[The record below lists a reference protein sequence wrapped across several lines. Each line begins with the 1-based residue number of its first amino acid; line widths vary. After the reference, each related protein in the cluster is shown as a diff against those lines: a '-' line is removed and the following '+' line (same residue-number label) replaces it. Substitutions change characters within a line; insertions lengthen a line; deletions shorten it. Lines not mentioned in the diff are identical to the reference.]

1 MQLMSTIQDIASYI
15 GETTGE
21 PFELHVRSSVAGG
34 CINDA
39 QVLADAKGRRY
50 FVKINEADRLD
61 MFEAEA
67 DGLREIFNS
76 GAIRVPRPIGTGI
89 AGGSAFLVLEYLNL
103 CGGHVDDGRLGREL
117 AAMHRHEQP
126 HFGWLRDNTIGSTPQ
141 HNAPREDWLG
151 FWREHRLGFQLQL
164 AAQQGYG
171 GKLQKRGEHVMEA
184 LENFF
189 EGYQPQASLL
199 HGDLWSG
206 NYASLSD
213 GTPVLFDPAVYYG
226 DREADL
232 AMTELF
238 GGFSPTF
245 YAAYRESYPLDP
257 GYNTRKTLYNLYHIL
272 NHLNLF
278 GGGYLGQSE
287 RMLDALLSEIR

>member
-1 MQLMSTIQDIASYI
+1 MSTLQDIAAYI
-15 GETTGE
+15 GKATGE

-34 CINDA
+34 CINDT

-50 FVKINEADRLD
+50 FVKINEAARLD

-67 DGLREIFNS
+67 DGLREILSS
-76 GAIRVPRPIGTGI
+76 GAIRAPHPVVTGI

-103 CGGHVDDGRLGREL
+103 RGGRVDDARLGREL
-117 AAMHRHEQP
+117 AAMHRHEQVR
-126 HFGWLRDNTIGSTPQ
+126 FGWSRDNTIGSTPQ
-141 HNAPREDWLG
+141 HNAPMDDWLV

-164 AAQQGYG
+164 AAQRGYG
-171 GKLQKRGEHVMEA
+171 GKLQKRGERLMAV
-184 LENFF
+184 LENYFV
-189 EGYQPQASLL
+189 GYRPKASLL

-206 NYASLSD
+206 NYGSLSD

-226 DREADL
+226 DREVDL

-238 GGFSPTF
+238 GGFSPAF
-245 YAAYRESYPLDP
+245 YAAYGESYPLDP
-257 GYNTRKTLYNLYHIL
+257 GYNTRRTLYNLYHIL

-287 RMLDALLSEIR
+287 RMLDTLLTEMR